1 MKLTLESGRVIHD
14 ATEADILAS
23 IEGEH
28 FAILGGDNSY
38 IQYWV
43 DESGKGPYTLE
54 YQEGSLDKHY
64 RAVDEPITLDRVVS
78 AFSKYV
84 RGDESWRSDFR
95 WERIELHGDAGT
107 TLKDIGDALGDIDS
121 HLSDVNSKL
130 SQIANNTSKN
140 VATVL
145 LTQSSKI
152 GFLTLILLGLL
163 VVLIV
168 HVWHHW

>member
-28 FAILGGDNSY
+28 FAILGGDDTY

-43 DESGKGPYTLE
+43 DETGKGPYTLE

-64 RAVDEPITLDRVVS
+64 RAVGEPITRDRVLS
-78 AFSKYV
+78 ALIKYL
-84 RGDESWRSDFR
+84 RGDESWRLDFR
-95 WERIELHGDAGT
+95 WETIELHGDAGT
-107 TLKDIGDALGDIDS
+107 TLKDIADALGDIDS
-121 HLSDVNSKL
+121 RLSDVNSKL
-130 SQIANNTSKN
+130 SQIGNNTSN

-145 LTQSSKI
+145 LTQLSKI

>member
-54 YQEGSLDKHY
+54 YQEGSLDKSTTGQWMSQLLWIGWF
-64 RAVDEPITLDRVVS
+64 RPLVS
-78 AFSKYV
+78 MCEATSPGARTSGGRESSSTETPARPSK
-84 RGDESWRSDFR
+84 
-95 WERIELHGDAGT
+95 
-107 TLKDIGDALGDIDS
+107 
-121 HLSDVNSKL
+121 
-130 SQIANNTSKN
+130 TSAMPW
-140 VATVL
+140 AT
-145 LTQSSKI
+145 
-152 GFLTLILLGLL
+152 
-163 VVLIV
+163 
-168 HVWHHW
+168 